1 VPKGKPERGLDE
13 QLLEGGGGGAGA
25 GSGRMTVA
33 ERWAKRSDPDFDW
46 ASLRGPKIPK
56 EIKEERAARFKAE
69 RENLINYMNTI
80 PKTVSEMTDA
90 QRARYTPAQLSRME
104 QTDKNFA
111 ELQARKTARKQPNLF
126 EMTDKERAELSPAQQ
141 RKFGSDTTFDRAPD
155 TDGMKKGGKV
165 KATASRRADGIASRG
180 KTRGRIL

>member
-1 VPKGKPERGLDE
+1 MPKGKPERGLDE
-13 QLLEGGGGGAGA
+13 QLLEGGGAGA

-104 QTDKNFA
+104 QAEKNLAAKSNTPVKTPPA
-111 ELQARKTARKQPNLF
+111 ETP
-126 EMTDKERAELSPAQQ
+126 E
-141 RKFGSDTTFDRAPD
+141 
-155 TDGMKKGGKV
+155 GMKKGGKV